1 MNILEILTE
10 ANVASKL
17 KDANI
22 IRQLIIAMNHDK
34 TLPKSAVAKL
44 GPRPTQSD
52 VVELWSAILD
62 RALSDTS
69 YGNISQDGKFDQWLT
84 KLYYQGV
91 VDFEEIDGEG
101 GDALGAWKALS
112 KRRLLKPEHQ
122 DFNTF
127 KNLKQIQRIVGD
139 DKYRSELRRIKDS
152 AELEKHKRDKKES
165 VIVDTPKYLAIIPYN
180 YGSCYTFNNSIGKI
194 ASFCT
199 GSSSGLRWFARY
211 APDGPIVSIIDKEN
225 PDDKNGKWQFHAPT
239 NQLVNADQDDRYSVP
254 RNDARFAKLFPG
266 LMKSIVAG
274 IAAHAD
280 EIKKGSQDLTHGGY
294 DIARSIEQIK
304 SEYPLSYASV
314 PPENKKPDQTG
325 QQTLEPQA
333 DQPVATAPAVQNGQQ
348 VDNGPGVYRASNA
361 NGNSR
366 EFTGDNLEDIRTQL
380 RARYPNSNI
389 DTLTIEWIRDRDP
402 NDAPAQ

>member
-1 MNILEILTE
+1 MNILEIITE
-10 ANVASKL
+10 ANVAAKL

-22 IRQLIIAMNHDK
+22 IRQLVTAMNHDK

-62 RALSDTS
+62 RALSNTS
-69 YGNISQDGKFDQWLT
+69 YGNVSQDGKFDQWLT

-112 KRRLLKPEHQ
+112 KRRLLSQEHQ
-122 DFNTF
+122 DFNVF

-139 DKYRSELRRIKDS
+139 NKYRDELRRIKDS
-152 AELEKHKRDKKES
+152 AELEQHKRDKKES

-199 GSSSGLRWFARY
+199 GSSSGLRWFTRY

-280 EIKKGSQDLTHGGY
+280 EIKKGSKDLTHGGY

-304 SEYPLSYASV
+304 SEYPISYASV
-314 PPENKKPDQTG
+314 APTDNQSDQTG
-325 QQTLEPQA
+325 QQTLEPPE
-333 DQPVATAPAVQNGQQ
+333 DQPAITAPAVPNGTQ
-348 VDNGPGVYRASNA
+348 VDQGPGVYRASNA

-366 EFTGDNLEDIRTQL
+366 EFTGDNLEDIRAQL
-380 RARYPNSNI
+380 QARYPNSNI
-389 DTLTIEWIRDRDP
+389 DTLNIAWIRGS